1 MRFLSNFD
9 AATLRR
15 QHPNWNLQ
23 PLAGWVDDGD
33 CSISP
38 LRSAQDLNSGA
49 TERMEGVKD
58 LDVRALRTQGIVGGG
73 VTIRMFIASSRP
85 GACRRITNAGFTRGI
100 PSFFR

>member
-73 VTIRMFIASSRP
+73 VIIRMCTAWSRK
-85 GACRRITNAGFTRGI
+85 AALRRTGRDGFGRAIT
-100 PSFFR
+100 SFFQ

>member
-73 VTIRMFIASSRP
+73 VTTRMSTARFQPADFLLTTPSGSIPGIHSS
-85 GACRRITNAGFTRGI
+85 CR
-100 PSFFR
+100 